1 MKINTSKN
9 LKKPHIIMIFIFII
23 LITYIAINT
32 ISICRFSLEDQKCKA
47 DVVIVLGAAT
57 QNGEV
62 SPVYKE
68 RIDHGVNLYND
79 GYASKIIVTGGLG
92 DGNENTDAYIA
103 KKYAIEQGVQEE
115 DILTEDE
122 STITQENLENSK
134 VIMDENGY
142 KTAIIVSD
150 PLHMKRAMLL
160 AEDAGI
166 TAYSSPTPTTK
177 YITLKT
183 KIPFLARE
191 VFFYVGYK
199 WYRIFR

>member
-1 MKINTSKN
+1 MNKPTSKFR
-9 LKKPHIIMIFIFII
+9 KKKTYIITIFIVLII
-23 LITYIAINT
+23 YIAINT
-32 ISICRFSLEDQKCKA
+32 ISICAFSTKEQKCQA
-47 DVVIVLGAAT
+47 DVSIILGAAT

-62 SPVYKE
+62 SPVYQE
-68 RIDHGVNLYND
+68 RINHGIYLYNN
-79 GYASKIIVTGGLG
+79 GYVKKIIVTGGFG
-92 DGNENTDAYIA
+92 EGNEKSDAYAA
-103 KKYAIEQGVQEE
+103 KQYMISKGISKE
-115 DILTEDE
+115 DILVEE
-122 STITQENLENSK
+122 KSTITQENLTNSK

-160 AEDAGI
+160 AKDVGI

-177 YITLKT
+177 YISLKT

-191 VFFYVGYK
+191 VFFYIGYR